1 MNEEKFDISPDGLF
15 DLIKKGESDIVEFKT
30 RLPAADIISR
40 VFAAFANSNGGI
52 LIIGVADNGNI
63 VGLSQDEA
71 VAAINRIHTIASSLL
86 PQSVQLGSVEV
97 QGRFLVYAVVQ
108 KVSAH
113 YGPIMSAR
121 GEIYQRS
128 GQTIVMI
135 PGSSLKGAIRSIIEK
150 SEEKKDGIT
159 AFVAMSFREEE
170 EPSLIDYYKAME
182 RATLNCKLPIKLR
195 RVDLV
200 EGDYE
205 ISQKIMGEI
214 DKADIV
220 IADFTLSSRNVYFE
234 LGYARGLERRIIQTA
249 RKGTQMEFDVR
260 NWRTIFYR
268 NATELEAKLLPELQ
282 TAFTE
287 LNEKNS

>member
-1 MNEEKFDISPDGLF
+1 LYFFDSLV
-15 DLIKKGESDIVEFKT
+15 VEFKT

-150 SEEKKDGIT
+150 PEEKKDGIT

-182 RATLNCKLPIKLR
+182 RAILNCKLPIKLR

-268 NATELEAKLLPELQ
+268 NATELEEKLLPELQ

-287 LNEKNS
+287 LNKKNS